1 MRAHYQGQAQQAGL
15 VPLAGKGD
23 MRRQDPSSVEIE
35 AACEAAKASRFVVFG
50 H

>member
-15 VPLAGKGD
+15 GPLAGKGD

-35 AACEAAKASRFVVFG
+35 AAKASRFVVFG